1 MLDRARPSP
10 ARAVRKPEWWNRV
23 PVWLVYVA
31 GFIPAAWGFYLGATG
46 GLGAD
51 PVKAFEHLLGI
62 WTLRFLILT
71 LLITPIR
78 DLSGISLLRY
88 RRALG
93 LLAFYYGLMHFA
105 SYMILDQAL
114 NMATIIE
121 DITKR
126 PFIIIGMAALVAMVP
141 LAVTSNRWSIR
152 QLGANWNRL
161 HKLVYASA
169 ALGALHFIIGV
180 KGIPAEP
187 VIYAGIIALLL
198 AWRVVRRPVL
208 KHKRLAATTR

>member
-1 MLDRARPSP
+1 
-10 ARAVRKPEWWNRV
+10 
-23 PVWLVYVA
+23 
-31 GFIPAAWGFYLGATG
+31 
-46 GLGAD
+46 
-51 PVKAFEHLLGI
+51 
-62 WTLRFLILT
+62 
-71 LLITPIR
+71 
-78 DLSGISLLRY
+78 
-88 RRALG
+88 
-93 LLAFYYGLMHFA
+93 
-105 SYMILDQAL
+105 
-114 NMATIIE
+114 
-121 DITKR
+121 
-126 PFIIIGMAALVAMVP
+126 MAALVAMVP

-208 KHKRLAATTR
+208 KHRRLAATTR